1 MLVNESRM
9 DDNKLLDASS
19 SRALVEYKQL
29 ITEMRGQ
36 NFDVIRF
43 ATYRTACKLKFIQR
57 KTNLHL
63 VDLWNIIESFRENQL
78 NGVDLSAEINVSRL
92 ESAISS
98 IYRQLNKR
106 LPAPRQINMEAS
118 IALLLNWLLSVYDD
132 GQECGKIRVFSV
144 KVALAL
150 MCSGKLMDKLR
161 YIFSQIADQNT
172 GYLMLSKFDLFL
184 KECLALP
191 TAMYEGPSF
200 GYSSNMA
207 RGVFTSNHQDAIHPQ
222 ISVNDFLDTLLAD
235 PGPQC
240 LLWLPILH
248 RMALVRAKSI
258 VYNPSFRLWFTF
270 ARKNIGSF

>member
-1 MLVNESRM
+1 MNDPTM
-9 DDNKLLDASS
+9 DDNKLLDTSS

-29 ITEMRGQ
+29 ISEMRSQ

-78 NGVDLSAEINVSRL
+78 NGVDLLVEINVSRL

-106 LPAPRQINMEAS
+106 LPAPQQINMEAS
-118 IALLLNWLLSVYDD
+118 IALLLNWLLSVYDS
-132 GQECGKIRVFSV
+132 QECGKIRVFSV

-161 YIFSQIADQNT
+161 YIFSQIADQTT
-172 GYLMLSKFDLFL
+172 GFLMLAKFDLFL

-200 GYSSNMA
+200 GYSANLA
-207 RGVFTSNHQDAIHPQ
+207 KGVFTTNQDSIHPQ

-248 RMALVRAKSI
+248 RMALVRKYNVTVALNTNVSI
-258 VYNPSFRLWFTF
+258 LMSVQSFVDR
-270 ARKNIGSF
+270 I

>member
-1 MLVNESRM
+1 MLVNDATM
-9 DDNKLLDASS
+9 DAKLLDASS

-78 NGVDLSAEINVSRL
+78 NGVDLLAEINVSRL

-106 LPAPRQINMEAS
+106 LPAPQQINMEAT
-118 IALLLNWLLSVYDD
+118 IALLLNWLLSVYDS
-132 GQECGKIRVFSV
+132 QERGKIRVFSV

-150 MCSGKLMDKLR
+150 MCSGKLVDKLR

-172 GYLMLSKFDLFL
+172 GFLMISKFDLFL

-200 GYSSNMA
+200 GYA
-207 RGVFTSNHQDAIHPQ
+207 TALAKGVFPLKEGILPQ
-222 ISVNDFLDTLLAD
+222 ISVNDFLDVLLAD

-248 RMALVRAKSI
+248 RMALVMSC
-258 VYNPSFRLWFTF
+258 
-270 ARKNIGSF
+270 